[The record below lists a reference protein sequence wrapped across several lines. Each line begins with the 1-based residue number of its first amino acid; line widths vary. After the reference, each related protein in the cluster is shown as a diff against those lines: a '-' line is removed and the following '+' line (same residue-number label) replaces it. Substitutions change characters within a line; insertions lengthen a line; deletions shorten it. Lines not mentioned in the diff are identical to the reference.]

1 MPSTSTLAGGAGAA
15 GATGAVGGAAGAA
28 GAGGGGT
35 ANANFDVVAAAAAA
49 AAAAVAAFAV
59 NPLVNKWFVPH
70 PSTNTVTIDDMWI
83 LTDLASL
90 NPLVSKCKQSLNLFS
105 NLQSYLPLSLLFY
118 RPMMMMSLHLDWLR
132 RKPLLVF

>member
-1 MPSTSTLAGGAGAA
+1 
-15 GATGAVGGAAGAA
+15 
-28 GAGGGGT
+28 
-35 ANANFDVVAAAAAA
+35 VVAAAAAA

-59 NPLVNKWFVPH
+59 HPLVNQWFVPY

-90 NPLVSKCKQSLNLFS
+90 NPLVSTCKQSLNLFS

-118 RPMMMMSLHLDWLR
+118 RPMMRMSLPLDWLR